1 MFLPIL
7 EKNRARCYSKSCFDG
22 PLAITSPDIP
32 EMILP
37 TLQELGLEFSE
48 IDSRAAIQFKGET
61 AAMQRLT
68 IIFFETKNLSVYKEE
83 KWNGGRSVLFK
94 IFGLVSYGLYFT

>member
-1 MFLPIL
+1 LLSEVAYEEKETWFKQPFKLRCELETFSSSIVSCRRLAVCYKDIPDVLPIL

-48 IDSRAAIQFKGET
+48 IDSRADSI
-61 AAMQRLT
+61 
-68 IIFFETKNLSVYKEE
+68 
-83 KWNGGRSVLFK
+83 
-94 IFGLVSYGLYFT
+94 